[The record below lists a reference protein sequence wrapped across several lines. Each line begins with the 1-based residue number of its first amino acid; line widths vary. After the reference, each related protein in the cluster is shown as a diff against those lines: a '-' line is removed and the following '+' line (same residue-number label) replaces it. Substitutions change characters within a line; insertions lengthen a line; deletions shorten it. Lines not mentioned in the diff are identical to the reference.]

1 MDSFELRK
9 VGGSLVREMM
19 TGHERFA
26 VTGASGWLGRSALEL
41 LAGALGPEDFR
52 RQVTGFASRDRTI
65 TLRDGTVAELH
76 AFPRLAELNPPPT
89 HLLHFAFVM
98 RSRVVPMGVPAYGE
112 ANLAILSSVVDAIT
126 RLRPHGVFCT
136 SSGAVYEP
144 DGSFVADIE
153 TDPYGTLKR
162 LEELAI
168 RRAAA
173 DVGGRSIVTR
183 VFSLGGAYMTR
194 PEHYAL
200 GHFVLQALAGGPIE
214 VRARSRVERSYCA
227 AADVV
232 AVALACLLSDGPAD
246 LIFDS
251 AGEAVEMGELACQ
264 VRDALQ
270 LPGIAIERALDP
282 AVPPDRYVGDGS
294 QMSALAASHGI
305 RMQSLAEQIEE
316 TASYLGITFQLPAG
330 GSDGTP

>member
-1 MDSFELRK
+1 MDNSDLHK
-9 VGGSLVREMM
+9 VGGSLVREML

-26 VTGASGWLGRSALEL
+26 VTGASGWLGRTALEL

-52 RQVTGFASRDRTI
+52 RQVTGFASRDRTL
-65 TLRDGTVAELH
+65 TLCDGTVAELH
-76 AFPRLAELNPPPT
+76 GFHRLADLNPPPT

-98 RSRVVPMGVPAYGE
+98 RNRVVAMGVPAYGQ

-126 RLRPHGVFCT
+126 RFRPRGVFCT
-136 SSGAVYEP
+136 SSGAVYEA

-168 RRAAA
+168 RRVAA
-173 DVGGRSIVTR
+173 DIGGRSIVTR

-194 PEHYAL
+194 PEQYAL
-200 GHFVLQALAGGPIE
+200 GNFVLQALAGGPIE
-214 VRARSRVERSYCA
+214 IRARGRVERSYCS

-251 AGEAVEMGELACQ
+251 AGEAVEMGELAGH
-264 VRDALQ
+264 VRDTLQ
-270 LPGIAIERALDP
+270 LSDMAIERAWDP
-282 AVPPDRYVGDGS
+282 AAAPDRYVGDGT
-294 QMSALAASHGI
+294 QMCALAARHGI
-305 RMQSLAEQIEE
+305 RMQTLTEQIQE
-316 TASYLGITFQLPAG
+316 TASYLGITDQLTAG
-330 GSDGTP
+330 GSAGIP